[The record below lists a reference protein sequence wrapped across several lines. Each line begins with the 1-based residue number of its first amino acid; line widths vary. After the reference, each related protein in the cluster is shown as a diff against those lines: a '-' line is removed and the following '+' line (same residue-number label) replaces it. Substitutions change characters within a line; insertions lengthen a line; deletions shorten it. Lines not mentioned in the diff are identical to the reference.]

1 MLHYDDPISM
11 YNLGLQNLTLNPSLR
26 LQQETEIII
35 FFYTSVTGLG
45 DFQSFLTTNL
55 LTKVSQMSRVFFW
68 GGLLGNNFFC
78 KNDVAIFWQLFEK
91 LGYFLFQN
99 LATLLNAFKYEVCKQ
114 YFRDKISLTCREI
127 LDRSNLI
134 AFNLILLGSHK
145 LNIK

>member
-99 LATLLNAFKYEVCKQ
+99 LVTLLNAFK
-114 YFRDKISLTCREI
+114 
-127 LDRSNLI
+127 
-134 AFNLILLGSHK
+134 
-145 LNIK
+145 